1 MDWQKGAE
9 TSTDFIHHEEE
20 AQQEPDHKEGNVQ
33 I

>member
-9 TSTDFIHHEEE
+9 TFTDFIHHEEE